1 MIGNFVRWSEP
12 QLVWIFQYSS
22 FFHDNFIPFILNTTK
37 CYISSEL
44 RANWKINQSLHQMT
58 LWLFSLQSKI
68 CIANQ
73 IYSNSFR
80 QVFKYKSIYYPT
92 SNQQHPFTLCSM
104 TRLHSYFSIWWHLTR
119 IKMLLDKSSPRKSPA
134 IPSTKS
140 NPFALP
146 RVTARAGQ
154 SILLA
159 EQQSTV
165 TVAWILYS
173 FRGNKIYNPR
183 SLFAIFTFLSA
194 HFHSSIDPHNIYNE
208 SPNERMNDGR
218 PRSETV
224 QQ

>member
-1 MIGNFVRWSEP
+1 
-12 QLVWIFQYSS
+12 
-22 FFHDNFIPFILNTTK
+22 
-37 CYISSEL
+37 
-44 RANWKINQSLHQMT
+44 MT

-154 SILLA
+154 SIL
-159 EQQSTV
+159 QSSSQPSRSHEFCIVSAGIKYT
-165 TVAWILYS
+165 TRARFSQYS
-173 FRGNKIYNPR
+173 HFCLHISIHPLIRTIFIMNPR
-183 SLFAIFTFLSA
+183 MNEWMTGVLGVKQYNSTEQRMLCRFIGESFPLFVVVVVIVISVGGWMC
-194 HFHSSIDPHNIYNE
+194 YCWQ
-208 SPNERMNDGR
+208 GY
-218 PRSETV
+218 
-224 QQ
+224 